1 MEIFEGLKNL
11 FSGGMRGFEAFETI
25 ANAGPVV
32 KGVLFVLIF
41 FSVVS
46 WGIILYKYFVILAA
60 RSQTR
65 NFLRT
70 FWTNPRLSVLYEEA
84 RQYKKSPIA
93 FVFRAGYLEFNRVIS
108 TSRKKPPPFD
118 EVGNP
123 HIGNTVDAANVP
135 LAAESIDRVLKKSI
149 MEEITRLENHLTF
162 LATTGSTCPFIG
174 LFGTVWGIMNAFRGI
189 GVKSSA
195 SIGVVA
201 SGISEALIATALG
214 LFAAIPAVVA
224 YNYYIGKIKVMAT
237 EMDNFSAEFL
247 NIIERNIKKMK

>member
-1 MEIFEGLKNL
+1 MKDFFLGGGGDLEIIGIV
-11 FSGGMRGFEAFETI
+11 AQ
-25 ANAGPVV
+25 AGPVV
-32 KGVLFVLIF
+32 KGVLVILVL
-41 FSVVS
+41 FSIVS
-46 WGIILYKYFVILAA
+46 WGIILYKYFVVMGA

-65 NFLRT
+65 RFLKI

-84 RQYKKSPIA
+84 RRYPKSPIA
-93 FVFRAGYLEFNRVIS
+93 LVFRAGYREFNRVLS
-108 TSRKKPPPFD
+108 TSRPSK
-118 EVGNP
+118 NP
-123 HIGNTVDAANVP
+123 QTPLDTINNAASGGSQIGM
-135 LAAESIDRVLKKSI
+135 ESIDRVLRRSI
-149 MEEITRLENHLTF
+149 TEEVTRLENYLTF

-224 YNYYIGKIKVMAT
+224 YNYYIGKIKVLAT
-237 EMDNFSAEFL
+237 EMDNFSSEFL
-247 NIIERNIKKMK
+247 NIIQRNIKKMR

>member
-1 MEIFEGLKNL
+1 M
-11 FSGGMRGFEAFETI
+11 
-25 ANAGPVV
+25 
-32 KGVLFVLIF
+32 LFVLIF

-46 WGIILYKYFVILAA
+46 WGIIFYKYFVVMKA
-60 RSQTR
+60 RTQTR
-65 NFLRT
+65 SFLRT

-84 RQYKKSPIA
+84 SRYKNSPIA
-93 FVFRAGYLEFNRVIS
+93 FVFRAGYLEFNRVVS
-108 TSRKKPPPFD
+108 SARTKPPTFD
-118 EVGNP
+118 GIVNP
-123 HIGNTVDAANVP
+123 NTKEKDTGSTNNGP
-135 LAAESIDRVLKKSI
+135 LAADSIDRVLKKSI
-149 MEEITRLENHLTF
+149 MEEITRLESYLPF

-237 EMDNFSAEFL
+237 EMDSFSSEFL
-247 NIIERNIKKMK
+247 NIIERNIKRIK